1 MQANSAI
8 PPHRVDPKW
17 IYNGTMAKTV
27 TLSVKNVP
35 ADLAKRLKERAA
47 RNNRSLQGELLEIL
61 DQAGHSLSLDDL
73 AAMAKR
79 LGVKSDKNESTQWI
93 REDRDDPG
101 R

>member
-1 MQANSAI
+1 
-8 PPHRVDPKW
+8 
-17 IYNGTMAKTV
+17 MAKTV

-61 DQAGHSLSLDDL
+61 DQAGHSLTLDDL

-79 LGVKSDKNESTQWI
+79 FGIRSDKNESTQWI
-93 REDRDDPG
+93 REDRDDP
-101 R
+101 RR